1 MPVEIKKNFVINA
14 AFYAI
19 IAVIVIALYRYILPI
34 MTPFIIG
41 FCIASVVQIPL
52 NRIRLKHP
60 KRKRGLALVFCVLFY
75 AVVVSLLILVGYAIV
90 REVQTFIAAL
100 PGLFRDT
107 VYPFLMEMAGKIE
120 ELLAPINPELTE
132 QILEMGKSAVKS
144 LGQFATD
151 LSAGAV
157 KLVASGAVSI
167 PGIIVQIVITV
178 VSSFFIAADYR
189 LVLDFLKKL
198 IPDRHRAYVIQV
210 TRYAEQAVL
219 VYIKS
224 YSLLF
229 LITFVELWIGLSI
242 LKIPY
247 ALAIGLG
254 IAVFD
259 LMPVLGTGGILLP
272 WAAVLLVMGN
282 FPLSLGILL
291 LYIIITAVRN
301 TLEPKI
307 VGEQIGLH
315 PLATLV
321 AMVLGLQ
328 LAGLLGMI
336 LFPITLVAVTNLRKT
351 AEETPPQ
358 E

>member
-60 KRKRGLALVFCVLFY
+60 KQKRVLALVFCVLFY

-107 VYPFLMEMAGKIE
+107 VYPFLMEMAGRIE

-229 LITFVELWIGLSI
+229 LITFVELWLGLSI
-242 LKIPY
+242 MKIPY

-351 AEETPPQ
+351 ARETQPQ

>member
-60 KRKRGLALVFCVLFY
+60 KQKRVLALVFCVLFY

-107 VYPFLMEMAGKIE
+107 VYPFLMEMAGRIE

-229 LITFVELWIGLSI
+229 LITFVELWLGLSI

-321 AMVLGLQ
+321 TMVLGLQ

-351 AEETPPQ
+351 ARETQPQ

>member
-1 MPVEIKKNFVINA
+1 MEAKKNFVINA

-19 IAVIVIALYRYILPI
+19 IALIVIALYRYILPI

-41 FCIASVVQIPL
+41 FCIASIVQIPL
-52 NRIRLKHP
+52 NRIKLKNP
-60 KRKRGLALVFCVLFY
+60 KQRRGLALLFGVLFY
-75 AVVVSLLILVGYAIV
+75 AVVVSLLILVGYGIV
-90 REVQTFIAAL
+90 KEVQTFIAAL
-100 PGLFRDT
+100 PGLFKDT
-107 VYPFLMEMAGKIE
+107 VYPFLTQMAEKIE
-120 ELLAPINPELTE
+120 ELLAPINPELTA
-132 QILEMGKSAVKS
+132 QILEMGKSAVQS

-189 LVLDFLKKL
+189 LVLDFIKKL
-198 IPDRHRAYVIQV
+198 IPGSHRSYVIQV
-210 TRYAEQAVL
+210 MRYAEQAVL

-247 ALAIGLG
+247 SLAIGLG

-272 WAAVLLVMGN
+272 WAAVLLVVGN

-315 PLATLV
+315 PLATLI

-336 LFPITLVAVTNLRKT
+336 IFPITLVAITNLRKT
-351 AEETPPQ
+351 AKEVQPHTEL
-358 E
+358 